1 MAEPDDV
8 EEDLFADLLD
18 SLFKLC
24 YSILNHGQSN
34 LSICRYDADE
44 STNRPPPAAPAPEV
58 IDTSHSAPAAQPT
71 GIPVA
76 QTIEGGHDEFDQ
88 TQNAYQPFH
97 SEGHNQ
103 NGFANVD
110 SGHAG
115 NGSHFHGGP
124 EPQGTGI
131 KEDG

>member
-8 EEDLFADLLD
+8 EEDLFADL
-18 SLFKLC
+18 
-24 YSILNHGQSN
+24 
-34 LSICRYDADE
+34 YDADE

-58 IDTSHSAPAAQPT
+58 IDTSHSAPSAQPT

-88 TQNAYQPFH
+88 TQSAYQPFH

-110 SGHAG
+110 SGHTG